1 MAPPAPLTFSITT
14 DCLSRSPRRA
24 ATRRALTS
32 TLPPAVYGTIR
43 VIGLA
48 SGHALASAA
57 TGNAAQSAA
66 ARSTR
71 RGVLAGVLPWWPGG
85 RARRRGAGGGGSWRG
100 SSLSAGERCSG
111 QACAQRVERVAPLRA
126 PGAALCV
133 V

>member
-48 SGHALASAA
+48 SGHACAGAA
-57 TGNAAQSAA
+57 TGNGAPSAA
-66 ARSTR
+66 
-71 RGVLAGVLPWWPGG
+71 GGG
-85 RARRRGAGGGGSWRG
+85 RGGGGGGGSWRG
-100 SSLSAGERCSG
+100 SSLSAGERCGG

-126 PGAALCV
+126 PGAALRV
-133 V
+133 VDPCA